1 MKQKELTFFED
12 DKEITYQDD
21 FYSENLLEEMF
32 EDDSI
37 SGGEYGFMIGYLNE
51 EEQVE

>member
-1 MKQKELTFFED
+1 MGQKTLTFFED
-12 DKEITYQDD
+12 GPEITYQDD
-21 FYSENLLEEMF
+21 FYSELQLEEMV

>member
-1 MKQKELTFFED
+1 MSQKTITFFED

-21 FYSENLLEEMF
+21 FYSENQLEEMF

-37 SGGEYGFMIGYLNE
+37 SGGEYGFMIGYLDE
-51 EEQVE
+51 EEQAE